1 MKSAFKAHVEPGPR
15 RRFGQE
21 LSAWRSILCL
31 KNSYSGLEMDWTIFS
46 LESPFFALYPE
57 VDLEECETREP
68 PCGIT
73 VFLPTNDAFA
83 DLDLNTLLA
92 DEDIG
97 YRIDHHVIPGL
108 WESQDLNQMSGLT
121 LDSIMN
127 RPVDFS
133 WDIAG
138 FLIEGELPTATDISA
153 TNGIVHEVSTFLE
166 LPELPDRVTHP
177 PKLLLTVLQFQAQPP
192 DFSPHRRVF
201 VVGQGEKLHTKS
213 RVRHINEYV
222 CRFKQQDQHLIH
234 YFT

>member
-1 MKSAFKAHVEPGPR
+1 MTEMMCEDDEECIQGACRTRASETIWSRVERLEKYSLFK
-15 RRFGQE
+15 E
-21 LSAWRSILCL
+21 LVLGAGNGLDDFLARESIL
-31 KNSYSGLEMDWTIFS
+31 
-46 LESPFFALYPE
+46 ALYPE

-153 TNGIVHEVSTFLE
+153 TNGIVHEVSTFGIAGLA
-166 LPELPDRVTHP
+166 R
-177 PKLLLTVLQFQAQPP
+177 TV
-192 DFSPHRRVF
+192 
-201 VVGQGEKLHTKS
+201 
-213 RVRHINEYV
+213 
-222 CRFKQQDQHLIH
+222 
-234 YFT
+234 